1 ETTNENPPNLSAAG
15 ATQSETQ
22 QESSL
27 RTRGKTDPTWE
38 HVTIRIVNGKQV
50 LTCIYCKKSWKG
62 GGIHRMKEHLAK
74 SKGNVLICD
83 KVPADV
89 CHQMDQLLHGNKK
102 KKKDDE
108 LTDKELNDAYD
119 DQSHTQTNEQVAP
132 VSNPGKRKAC
142 DDAYFAPRT
151 TPGSQPTI
159 KSAFAS
165 KQVIHKAKMALARW
179 FFDSNIPF
187 NATKSPYFQEAADAI
202 ASIGPGFKVPTYH
215 DIRVNLLGDCKRE
228 CSLLVE
234 GYRSKW
240 AKDGC
245 TIMADGWSDQKQ
257 RTLINFLVYSPQGI
271 VFVKSVDASGV
282 VKDAQMLC
290 NLFSEVIDWV
300 GHKNV
305 VHIVTD
311 NAANYVAA
319 GRKIHEKYDSIF
331 WTPCAAHC
339 LNLLLKDISSMPHVA
354 GLEHQRLN
362 DLVYV
367 AYNLRLQNRG
377 KPKKIYY
384 DPIDYESIDDIDFWV
399 NEDAPP
405 ELDINEIEN
414 LLYHDDAIPIV
425 ENLSRNNQGDD
436 EFDTSEF
443 QVEADNVVDG
453 NGGSNGEDVGTS
465 NVNFDYGETNL
476 EDYNDY

>member
-1 ETTNENPPNLSAAG
+1 
-15 ATQSETQ
+15 
-22 QESSL
+22 
-27 RTRGKTDPTWE
+27 
-38 HVTIRIVNGKQV
+38 
-50 LTCIYCKKSWKG
+50 
-62 GGIHRMKEHLAK
+62 MKEHLAK
-74 SKGNVLICD
+74 SKGNILICD

-102 KKKDDE
+102 KKKDN
-108 LTDKELNDAYD
+108 ELNDAYD
-119 DQSHTQTNEQVAP
+119 DQSHTQTTEQVAP

-142 DDAYFAPRT
+142 DDAYFPPRT

-165 KQVIHKAKMALARW
+165 KQAVHKAKMALARW

-300 GHKNV
+300 GHENV
-305 VHIVTD
+305 AHVVTD

-354 GLEHQRLN
+354 
-362 DLVYV
+362 
-367 AYNLRLQNRG
+367 
-377 KPKKIYY
+377 
-384 DPIDYESIDDIDFWV
+384 
-399 NEDAPP
+399 
-405 ELDINEIEN
+405 
-414 LLYHDDAIPIV
+414 
-425 ENLSRNNQGDD
+425 
-436 EFDTSEF
+436 
-443 QVEADNVVDG
+443 
-453 NGGSNGEDVGTS
+453 
-465 NVNFDYGETNL
+465 
-476 EDYNDY
+476 